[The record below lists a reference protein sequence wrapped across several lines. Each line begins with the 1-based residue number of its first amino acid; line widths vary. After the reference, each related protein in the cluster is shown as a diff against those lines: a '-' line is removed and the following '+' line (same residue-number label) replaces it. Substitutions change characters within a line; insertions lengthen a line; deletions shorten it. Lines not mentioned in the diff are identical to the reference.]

1 MGSKILMYMTN
12 IYTIVVIVE
21 YYIYNYVDGKL
32 QDHVLLLKIHMG
44 MWKISSKNYP
54 QFGYTHSKSFTC
66 PSLTAHCFLLL
77 TMCGA
82 EPPFLQMRQRI

>member
-1 MGSKILMYMTN
+1 MTN

-21 YYIYNYVDGKL
+21 YYIYNYVDGKI
-32 QDHVLLLKIHMG
+32 QDHILLLKIHMG
-44 MWKISSKNYP
+44 MWNSFSKNYP
-54 QFGYTHSKSFTC
+54 QYGYTHSKSFTC

-77 TMCGA
+77 RMCGA